1 MTTLLIKDFEEIVLV
16 QMHRKK
22 KKWKDLAK
30 VIDTS
35 DTYVKQVVK
44 GIQNGKKAKA
54 YRQEIADYLEIIFI
68 EEDEK

>member
-1 MTTLLIKDFEEIVLV
+1 MLIKDFEEIVLV

-22 KKWKDLAK
+22 KNWKDLAK

-44 GIQNGKKAKA
+44 GIQNGEKARG
-54 YRQEIADYLEIIFI
+54 YRQDIADYLGIVFV
-68 EEDEK
+68 EEE

>member
-1 MTTLLIKDFEEIVLV
+1 MLIKDFEEIVLV

>member
-1 MTTLLIKDFEEIVLV
+1 MNILLIKDFEEIVLV
-16 QMHRKK
+16 QLHRKG

-44 GIQNGKKAKA
+44 GIQNGQKAKD
-54 YRQEIADYLEIIFI
+54 YRQSIAEYLDIVFI
-68 EEDEK
+68 EEENE